1 MHKNKICANSK
12 DSERAV
18 DLRVSF
24 PRALTVRT
32 TVSMCWDLFMQ
43 AVFTGGAQPP
53 CNASAAH
60 VPESNWSYP
69 VGQTFRLPNLMMVR
83 KAMASLRMSFPAQ
96 LPHTYVPI
104 SSACSQVNIGSQLKF
119 GPSGS
124 CEDNGISAWQYVPGW
139 RRGII

>member
-1 MHKNKICANSK
+1 
-12 DSERAV
+12 
-18 DLRVSF
+18 
-24 PRALTVRT
+24 
-32 TVSMCWDLFMQ
+32 MQ

-104 SSACSQVNIGSQLKF
+104 SSAAHKSILVLNSNLVPVVLVRTMESAPGSMYQDGEGVSFNEEVVRKEGSQE
-119 GPSGS
+119 GTASS
-124 CEDNGISAWQYVPGW
+124 
-139 RRGII
+139 